1 VDTPPKGTQ
10 KGTNRIRIMGVSAMA
25 GFTAPLVFVLALAL
39 RKVSR
44 HAKFF
49 ARGWNKRLQHELSR
63 WT

>member
-1 VDTPPKGTQ
+1 M
-10 KGTNRIRIMGVSAMA
+10 MGLSAFA
-25 GFTAPLVFVLALAL
+25 GFFAPLVFFLALAL

-49 ARGWNKRLQHELSR
+49 ARGWNKRLQHELAR